1 MMDGFVIKDLTDVNE
16 VPTSHNA
23 GLKRVLLSKGE
34 TRSKIT
40 QIAVTTLKA
49 GEVAE
54 EHNHLDMEEFFLFY
68 EGQGRMRIDGREVEV
83 GPGRFIGIPA
93 GVAHEVQAVTDL
105 RFQTIGV
112 EL

>member
-1 MMDGFVIKDLTDVNE
+1 MMDGFVIKDLTDLDE

-23 GLKRVLLSKGE
+23 GLKRVLLSRGE

-54 EHNHLDMEEFFLFY
+54 THSHSDMEEFFLFY
-68 EGQGRMRIDGREVEV
+68 EGRGKMRIGDCDVDV
-83 GPGRFIGIPA
+83 CPGRFVGIPI